1 MATENTD
8 LREERNYIIF
18 KGRFKSNSL
27 TLYGLFLI
35 IFNQERHVDNHSIV
49 VSTYSNVYDL
59 ETHTA
64 WNKYEEAI
72 QDLKWK
78 GNINNS
84 MSSSLMDQIGR
95 IINENSLRNQLYDYL
110 NEYNYEG
117 ADIMMFDAINRIIN
131 DKGLLL
137 ETGIQEITPEELR
150 ESRERK
156 VASDEKIQETSIK
169 GVIDEGS
176 VILSIEP
183 ILAPVKGKPIYELK
197 IGDRIMAK
205 ITPNTDRSNYFIDL
219 LGLRLENHIKPV
231 PCEVVDIKA
240 PSKSDPIEIITEI
253 GPGIYGKC
261 IEDERQVKLRIY
273 NPAIDGPLAKKVE
286 GKKKAKQPDI
296 KVQTGEPGLS
306 RMTYILMG
314 LFAILL
320 VIFMLL
326 IYLSL

>member
-8 LREERNYIIF
+8 FQEERNYIIF

-27 TLYGLFLI
+27 SLYGLFLI
-35 IFNQERHVDNHSIV
+35 IFNQDRYVDNSSIV
-49 VSTYSNVYDL
+49 ISTYSHVYDL
-59 ETHTA
+59 ETHAA
-64 WNKYEEAI
+64 WTKYEEVI

-95 IINENSLRNQLYDYL
+95 IINENSLRNQLYGYL

-117 ADIMMFDAINRIIN
+117 ADVMMFDAINRIIN

-137 ETGIQEITPEELR
+137 ETGIQEITPEEMR
-150 ESRERK
+150 ESREQK
-156 VASDEKIQETSIK
+156 SASDVKIQETSIK
-169 GVIDEGS
+169 GVIEEGS
-176 VILSIEP
+176 VILAIEP

-219 LGLRLENHIKPV
+219 LGLRVENHVKAV

-240 PSKSDPIEIITEI
+240 ASKSDPIEIITEI

-273 NPAIDGPLAKKVE
+273 NPAIDGPLAKTAG
-286 GKKKAKQPDI
+286 GKKKAKEPDI
-296 KVQTGEPGLS
+296 KIKPDEPALS

-320 VIFMLL
+320 IIFMLL